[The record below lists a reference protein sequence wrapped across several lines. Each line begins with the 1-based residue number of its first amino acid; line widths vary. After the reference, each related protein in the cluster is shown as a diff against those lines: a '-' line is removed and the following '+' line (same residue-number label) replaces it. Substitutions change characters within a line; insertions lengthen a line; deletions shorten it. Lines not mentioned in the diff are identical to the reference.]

1 MTDKSHKPVLSER
14 EQSILRTL
22 VDEYIR
28 EGVPLGSRTLSK
40 LPGVGLSA
48 ASVRNVMG
56 DLEEQG
62 LLHAAHSS
70 AGRVPTDNAYRLFV
84 DSMVQY
90 QAMDEQSIDSLRS
103 GLQSPLNRDQLIAR
117 ASEYLSGFT
126 NMAGLVFVPK
136 PPEDIFRQIDFVP
149 LSEKRVLV
157 IFVINDH
164 DVENR
169 VVSLDRDYSRD
180 ELIEAAN
187 FLNQSYR
194 DQSLS
199 VVRDKV
205 RASLQDISCEMA
217 DQMQRM
223 ISVAGQV
230 FQDDDHSDSS
240 SVSSGVRGDFAVAGQ
255 TNLMACQELSDL
267 EQLRSLFDTFNSQ
280 RDMFHILERSL
291 SADGVKIFIGA
302 ESGHQVLDHCSVVTA
317 PCEQDGEILGVLGV
331 IGPTRMAYDRVVPLV
346 DVTSKILGSAL
357 NFNR

>member
-1 MTDKSHKPVLSER
+1 MTEKNAKPVLSER

-28 EGVPLGSRTLSK
+28 EGLPLGSRTLSK

-62 LLHAAHSS
+62 LLHAAHTS

-90 QAMDEQSIDSLRS
+90 QAVDEQAMDSLRT
-103 GLQSPLNRDQLIAR
+103 GLQSQLGRDQLIAR

-126 NMAGLVFVPK
+126 SMAGLVFVPK
-136 PPEDIFRQIDFVP
+136 PVDDIFRQIDFVP
-149 LSEKRVLV
+149 LSEQRVLV
-157 IFVINDH
+157 IFVINEQ
-164 DVENR
+164 DVQNR
-169 VVSLDRDYSRD
+169 VVTLDRDYERS
-180 ELIEAAN
+180 ELTEAAN
-187 FLNQSYR
+187 FLNSEFGG
-194 DQSLS
+194 QSLS
-199 VVRDKV
+199 AVRDTI
-205 RASLQDISCEMA
+205 RTSLQELSSEMA
-217 DQMQRM
+217 EQMQRM

-230 FQDDDHSDSS
+230 FEDGERNVEAVH
-240 SVSSGVRGDFAVAGQ
+240 GDFAVAGQ
-255 TNLMACQELSDL
+255 TNLMACQELSDI
-267 EQLRSLFDTFNSQ
+267 EHLRSLFETFNSQ

-317 PCEQDGEILGVLGV
+317 PCEVDGEVLGVLGV

-346 DVTSKILGSAL
+346 DVTSKILGTAL

>member
-1 MTDKSHKPVLSER
+1 MTEKSHKPVLSER

-62 LLHAAHSS
+62 LLHAAHTS

-90 QAMDEQSIDSLRS
+90 QNVDEKAVDSLRA

-126 NMAGLVFVPK
+126 SMAGLVFVPK

-149 LSEKRVLV
+149 LSEQRVLV
-157 IFVINDH
+157 IFVVNDH
-164 DVENR
+164 NVENR

-187 FLNQSYR
+187 YLNSEFGG
-194 DQSLS
+194 QSLAK
-199 VVRDKV
+199 VRDSV
-205 RASLQDISCEMA
+205 RASLQNISSEMA

-230 FQDDDHSDSS
+230 FEDDDPQTE
-240 SVSSGVRGDFAVAGQ
+240 SVHGDYAVAGQ
-255 TNLMACQELSDL
+255 TNLMACQELSDIDH
-267 EQLRSLFDTFNSQ
+267 LRSLFETFNNQ

-302 ESGHQVLDHCSVVTA
+302 ESGHHVLDNCSVVTS
-317 PCEQDGEILGVLGV
+317 PCEKDGEVLGVLGV

-346 DVTSKILGSAL
+346 EVTSKILGSAL
-357 NFNR
+357 NFSR